1 MKRTVKLIAVVLPL
15 VLIASNSYAAVK
27 PGAACKKV
35 GQITTVSGKKYTCVK
50 KGKALVWDKGVTVK
64 VVPAKV
70 PAPSPT
76 PSPSPSP
83 TPISTPTPTPSPTP
97 TYIKFE
103 PWSSKFEANTM
114 ITAAQRE
121 TDLYF
126 GKVTPS
132 SDYELIMDPAITSS
146 DKEWITKS
154 LDYVNGAF
162 GSIKQNKVKVFLGT
176 THQWS
181 RDTLRSK
188 GLWIGDPGSPYPC
201 SQGVND
207 AYCANDDQVLLIFSD
222 IYAANSQYQWDSGRK
237 STPAHEMFHVAQYW
251 LFGPLSSY
259 SPTDP
264 KGIPIWLKEG
274 SANYFGFYINESVG
288 IGYYINGRN
297 QQVRSNPAY
306 RTKIP
311 LAEYISYGGSSSGV
325 QLDPY
330 GIGQAATEYII
341 ASVGFKGLLDIFKF
355 AKEDGNFNSGFKRAT
370 QIELSDFYTKFEAA
384 RGSMQIGE

>member
-1 MKRTVKLIAVVLPL
+1 MKRIARLVALVLPL
-15 VLIASNSYAAVK
+15 VLVASNSSAAVK

-50 KGKALVWDKGVTVK
+50 KGKALVWSVSKK
-64 VVPAKV
+64 VVQPTPQVSAI
-70 PAPSPT
+70 PT
-76 PSPSPSP
+76 PSPSPSASP
-83 TPISTPTPTPSPTP
+83 MPIATPTPSPTP
-97 TYIKFE
+97 TFIKFD
-103 PWSSKFEANTM
+103 PWAPKFEANAM

-132 SDYELIMDPAITSS
+132 SDYELNIDPAITAS

-162 GSIKQNKVKVFLGT
+162 SSIKQNKVKVFLGT

-181 RDTLRSK
+181 RETLRSK

-201 SQGVND
+201 SQGLND
-207 AYCANDDQVLLIFSD
+207 AYCASDDQVLLVFSD
-222 IYAANSQYQWDSGRK
+222 IYKPNSQFQWDSGRK

-251 LFGPLSSY
+251 LYGAMGNV
-259 SPTDP
+259 SPSDP
-264 KGIPIWLKEG
+264 RGIPTWLKEG

-297 QQVRSNPAY
+297 QQVRNNTAY
-306 RTKIP
+306 RVKIP
-311 LAEYISYGGSSSGV
+311 LVEYVSYGGMSSGV

-341 ASVGFKGLLDIFKF
+341 ASVGFSRLLNIFKF
-355 AKEDGNFNSGFKRAT
+355 AKEDGNFASGFKRAT
-370 QIELSDFYTKFEAA
+370 QIELSDFYAKFEAA

>member
-1 MKRTVKLIAVVLPL
+1 MDSERNSRLI
-15 VLIASNSYAAVK
+15 
-27 PGAACKKV
+27 
-35 GQITTVSGKKYTCVK
+35 SG
-50 KGKALVWDKGVTVK
+50 
-64 VVPAKV
+64 
-70 PAPSPT
+70 
-76 PSPSPSP
+76 
-83 TPISTPTPTPSPTP
+83 ISR
-97 TYIKFE
+97 FE

-114 ITAAQRE
+114 ITSAQRE

-132 SDYELIMDPAITSS
+132 SDYELIMDPAITAS

>member
-1 MKRTVKLIAVVLPL
+1 MKRIARLVALVLPL
-15 VLIASNSYAAVK
+15 VLVASNSSAAVK
-27 PGAACKKV
+27 PGAVCKKL

-50 KGKALVWDKGVTVK
+50 KGKALVWSVSKK
-64 VVPAKV
+64 VVQPTPQVSAI
-70 PAPSPT
+70 PT
-76 PSPSPSP
+76 PSPSPSASP
-83 TPISTPTPTPSPTP
+83 MPIATPTPSPTP
-97 TYIKFE
+97 TFIKFD
-103 PWSSKFEANTM
+103 PWAPKFEANTM

-132 SDYELIMDPAITSS
+132 SDYELNIDPAIT
-146 DKEWITKS
+146 
-154 LDYVNGAF
+154 A
-162 GSIKQNKVKVFLGT
+162 GT

-181 RDTLRSK
+181 RETLRSK

-201 SQGVND
+201 SQGLND
-207 AYCANDDQVLLIFSD
+207 AYCASDDQVLLVFSD
-222 IYAANSQYQWDSGRK
+222 IYKSNSQFQWDSGRK

-251 LFGPLSSY
+251 LYGAMGNV
-259 SPTDP
+259 SPSDP
-264 KGIPIWLKEG
+264 RAIPTWLKEG

-297 QQVRSNPAY
+297 QQVRNNPAY
-306 RTKIP
+306 RVKIP
-311 LAEYISYGGSSSGV
+311 LVEYVSYGGTSSGV

-341 ASVGFKGLLDIFKF
+341 ASVGFSSLLNIFKF
-355 AKEDGNFNSGFKRAT
+355 AKEDGNFASGFKRAT
-370 QIELSDFYTKFEAA
+370 QIELSDFYAKFETA